1 MPERLIRLFLP
12 SLLFFASAECT
23 ALAGDQAE
31 NPRDST
37 YRSECNIPIN
47 QSWARNANQLN
58 PWLKNIEITLK
69 ERPEYRELKNAFLS
83 DSHISLASCC
93 FQVEENG
100 QMQHL
105 KTLAVSGS
113 SSFDAKLIRFIEGS
127 KIFPIPPNQLAYS
140 HGVEVFITKYKKHVL
155 FSVGL
160 RAIPST

>member
-1 MPERLIRLFLP
+1 MRYRLMRLFL
-12 SLLFFASAECT
+12 SYLLFFASAECI
-23 ALAGDQAE
+23 ALAGKHT
-31 NPRDST
+31 DSGT
-37 YRSECNIPIN
+37 YSIYKSECNIPID
-47 QSWARNANQLN
+47 QSWARNANQLS

-69 ERPEYRELKNAFLS
+69 ERREYSELTDAFLA

-93 FQVEENG
+93 FQVAENG
-100 QMQHL
+100 QLHHL

-113 SSFDAKLIRFIEGS
+113 SSFDAKLIKFIEGS